1 MPDLD
6 IVDVLGVIKAGATA
20 IAVDADVSRYCCEQV
35 TRLPR
40 HGATLHVVKP
50 TMRFPGGGRS

>member
-1 MPDLD
+1 
-6 IVDVLGVIKAGATA
+6 
-20 IAVDADVSRYCCEQV
+20 V

>member
-1 MPDLD
+1 
-6 IVDVLGVIKAGATA
+6 
-20 IAVDADVSRYCCEQV
+20 V

-40 HGATLHVVKP
+40 HGATLHAVKP